1 MSIVVSIEV
10 RKKNVYDKD
19 ELIAVM
25 SDAERMR
32 SRESRQRDMVSVR
45 KKTGYII
52 VIGIMAIMLIMSLVF
67 TFSLGQSFEKDGYI
81 KMVISVLGM
90 LFAAILFI
98 SSCFNADDGTG
109 QGYRFASASFL
120 LYINI
125 FLAGIIDMLEGSAEM
140 RGILIALLTI
150 TVAILMG
157 VHLLFW
163 NYQCASLPENNARR
177 YFSAALYF
185 LAAVYCVLLVI
196 NLFTPVLFTVD
207 ASGRI
212 KYTGELIDILFFSLF
227 YLIYL
232 LYILPQHCPLK
243 KKLSLIGF
251 VVFPFIWII
260 LNVVWYI
267 KGIVY
272 SVTSLAYIFLL
283 MSAYVVFFCDY
294 IESKELLLRQAAEL
308 AEQEKR
314 QTELQTAVML
324 SQIRPHFLYN
334 ALTAIRNLCKT
345 DPAGAYLALG
355 DFSGYLRTNMD
366 TLGSGRMTSFEKELE
381 HIKTYLALEQMRF
394 GEELTVEYDIR
405 YREFSLP
412 SLTVQPIVENA
423 VRHGATMNEDGG
435 RITIRSRK
443 TPEGA
448 AITVTDNGPGFD
460 PSLPPSDGRNHI
472 GLKNVRDILA
482 ATGSGELVID
492 SVPGSGTTVT
502 IRIWEEGK

>member
-1 MSIVVSIEV
+1 
-10 RKKNVYDKD
+10 
-19 ELIAVM
+19 
-25 SDAERMR
+25 MR
-32 SRESRQRDMVSVR
+32 SRESRQRNMVSVR

-109 QGYRFASASFL
+109 QGYRFTSVSFL

-185 LAAVYCVLLVI
+185 LAAVYCVLLII
-196 NLFTPVLFTVD
+196 NLFTPVLFTAD

-243 KKLSLIGF
+243 KNF
-251 VVFPFIWII
+251 
-260 LNVVWYI
+260 
-267 KGIVY
+267 
-272 SVTSLAYIFLL
+272 
-283 MSAYVVFFCDY
+283 
-294 IESKELLLRQAAEL
+294 
-308 AEQEKR
+308 
-314 QTELQTAVML
+314 
-324 SQIRPHFLYN
+324 H
-334 ALTAIRNLCKT
+334 
-345 DPAGAYLALG
+345 
-355 DFSGYLRTNMD
+355 
-366 TLGSGRMTSFEKELE
+366 
-381 HIKTYLALEQMRF
+381 
-394 GEELTVEYDIR
+394 
-405 YREFSLP
+405 
-412 SLTVQPIVENA
+412 
-423 VRHGATMNEDGG
+423 
-435 RITIRSRK
+435 
-443 TPEGA
+443 
-448 AITVTDNGPGFD
+448 
-460 PSLPPSDGRNHI
+460 
-472 GLKNVRDILA
+472 
-482 ATGSGELVID
+482 
-492 SVPGSGTTVT
+492 
-502 IRIWEEGK
+502 